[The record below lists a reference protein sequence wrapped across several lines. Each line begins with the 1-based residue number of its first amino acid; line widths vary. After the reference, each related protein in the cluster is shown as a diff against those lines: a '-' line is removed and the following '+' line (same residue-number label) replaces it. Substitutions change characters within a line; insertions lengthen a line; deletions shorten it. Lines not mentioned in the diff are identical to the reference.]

1 MKKLIRIAALAGAVA
16 LVAAGCVL
24 PGTGTISV
32 RNNLDGD
39 QQVTALYIY
48 PTGSPDT
55 ESEISSPLDHGDRHC
70 ELGVAPGAWTV
81 EAIIDSGADS
91 EVHNLTIV
99 EGTLY
104 PVVIGGIL

>member
-1 MKKLIRIAALAGAVA
+1 MKRLVRFIVLGAIVA
-16 LVAAGCVL
+16 LCAAGCVL

-55 ESEISSPLDHGDRHC
+55 QSEISSPLHHGDRHC
-70 ELGVAPGAWTV
+70 ELGVAPGPWTV

-91 EVHNLTIV
+91 EVHNLTIE

-104 PVVIGGIL
+104 PIVIGGIL